1 MADKGRNES
10 KMAKQSDPRT
20 PLVRTARCR
29 VRAGPDLHAASV
41 AAYRVQ
47 QCDDGSVEWMHSA
60 VQAIHRHAHEAI
72 R

>member
-10 KMAKQSDPRT
+10 KMATQSDPRT
-20 PLVRTARCR
+20 LVRTARCR
-29 VRAGPDLHAASV
+29 VRAGPDLHTAPV

-47 QCDDGSVEWMHSA
+47 QCYGGSVEWMHSA
-60 VQAIHRHAHEAI
+60 VQAVHRHAHEAI